1 MTFKKHQYVKPFG
14 FENHWEEWV
23 KGRIKMMKLMN
34 KKKIKKLKTL
44 QKTKKNYNFL
54 EISLVK
60 TKKTL
65 FKQKGTKSL
74 SGIFYLKKS

>member
-1 MTFKKHQYVKPFG
+1 
-14 FENHWEEWV
+14 
-23 KGRIKMMKLMN
+23 MN